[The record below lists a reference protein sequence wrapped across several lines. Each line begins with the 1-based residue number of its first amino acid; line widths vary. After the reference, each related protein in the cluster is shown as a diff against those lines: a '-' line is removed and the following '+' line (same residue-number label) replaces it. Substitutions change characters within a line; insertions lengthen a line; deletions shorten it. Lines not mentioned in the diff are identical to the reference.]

1 MAQLIS
7 EIKKQM
13 TDVFIAQPA
22 VVTLYELDINK
33 TFEEQFSKVSLE
45 SMLFY
50 CVAVDIWVLQKLFD
64 VFKTEVET
72 ELDTKMPHRVKWY
85 QEKVLRFQYPNRD
98 LITDSDKY
106 DNTSLS
112 ADEIAELEIVK
123 FCAVEDKL
131 SELRIKVAKGE
142 AGSREPLENAELL
155 ALEYYLNEIK
165 DAGVKIVI
173 VNQQAD
179 KITAQID
186 VYFNPLILNPATNP
200 ALAAFKAYTSNL
212 DFNGE
217 ITANGIEDS
226 LQAIAGVKLVNV
238 KEVYLQRAS
247 NAPELL
253 EVRAVAESGYYVVEN
268 DSYINITYIPYA
280 SL

>member
-22 VVTLYELDINK
+22 VITMYELDTNK

-50 CVAVDIWVLQKLFD
+50 CVSVGIWVLQKLFD
-64 VFKTEVET
+64 VLRIEIGT
-72 ELDTKMPHRVKWY
+72 ELDARMPHTVKWY
-85 QEKVLRFQYPNRD
+85 QEKVRRFQFPDRA

-106 DNTSLS
+106 DNSGLS
-112 ADEIAELEIVK
+112 EDDIAELEVVK
-123 FCAVEDKL
+123 FCAVEDRL
-131 SELRIKVAKGE
+131 SELRIKVAKGV
-142 AGSREPLENAELL
+142 AGSREVL
-155 ALEYYLNEIK
+155 APNEVLGLQYYLSEIK
-165 DAGVKIVI
+165 DAGVKVVV

-186 VYFNPLILNPATNP
+186 VYFNPLLLTPGDNPV
-200 ALAAFKAYTSNL
+200 LEAFKNHVQNL

-217 ITANGIEDS
+217 IQMNRIEDS
-226 LQAIAGVKLVNV
+226 LQAVKGVVLIHLKNV
-238 KEVYLQRAS
+238 YVQRAA
-247 NAPELL
+247 NLPELL

-268 DSYINITYIPYA
+268 DDQVNINYIPYA
-280 SL
+280 NI

>member
-22 VVTLYELDINK
+22 VITMYELDTNK

-50 CVAVDIWVLQKLFD
+50 CVSVGIWVLQKLFD
-64 VFKTEVET
+64 VLRIEIGT
-72 ELDTKMPHRVKWY
+72 ELDARMPHTVKWY
-85 QEKVLRFQYPNRD
+85 QEKVRRFQFPDRA

-106 DNTSLS
+106 DNSGLS
-112 ADEIAELEIVK
+112 EDDIAELEVVK

-131 SELRIKVAKGE
+131 SELRIKVAKGA
-142 AGSREPLENAELL
+142 AGAREVLTANEVLGL
-155 ALEYYLNEIK
+155 QYYLSEVK
-165 DAGVKIVI
+165 DAGVKVVI

-179 KITAQID
+179 KITAEID
-186 VYFNPLILNPATNP
+186 VYYNVLLLTPGDNPVLT
-200 ALAAFKAYTSNL
+200 AFKEYVQNL

-217 ITANGIEDS
+217 IQVNRIEDAI
-226 LQAIAGVKLVNV
+226 QAVTGVVLVHLRNIYV
-238 KEVYLQRAS
+238 QRS
-247 NAPELL
+247 TNLPELL
-253 EVRAVAESGYYVVEN
+253 TVRAVAESGYYIVEN
-268 DSYINITYIPYA
+268 DSYININYIPYA

>member
-22 VVTLYELDINK
+22 VVTLYDLDITK

-50 CVAVDIWVLQKLFD
+50 TVAVDIWVLQKLYD
-64 VFKTEVET
+64 VFRTEINA
-72 ELDTKMPHRVKWY
+72 ELDAKMPHTVRWY
-85 QEKVLRFQYPNRD
+85 RTKVLRFQFPNRT

-106 DNTSLS
+106 DNTGLS
-112 ADEIAELEIVK
+112 TGEIAELEVVK
-123 FCAVEDKL
+123 FCAVEDRL

-142 AGSREPLENAELL
+142 PGSRTVLSANEVLGLQS
-155 ALEYYLNEIK
+155 YLSEVK
-165 DAGVKIVI
+165 DAGVKVVI

-179 KITAQID
+179 KITAEID
-186 VYFNPLILNPATNP
+186 IYYNPLLLTPVDNPVLT
-200 ALAAFKAYTSNL
+200 AFKNYIQNL

-217 ITANGIEDS
+217 IQVNRIEDS
-226 LQAIAGVKLVNV
+226 IQSVQGVVLVHLKNI
-238 KEVYLQRAS
+238 YIQRAA
-247 NAPELL
+247 NPPELL
-253 EVRAVAESGYYVVEN
+253 TVRAVAESGYYIVEN
-268 DSYINITYIPYA
+268 DNDININYIPYA
-280 SL
+280 NL